1 MTDRAAQD
9 MGRPKA
15 LLSGVFPLLCIF
27 FKEKTEFLF
36 SVFETSTCVSE
47 LISDLPPT
55 PMVVVLGTSIFDC
68 DCTCIVT
75 LDGAKCFE
83 GLSFLAAMETLYAAY
98 FCLNMKYNQEV
109 QATLEFIQRQ
119 LVGMNPEEGSRQL
132 NRRITSVH
140 PKVHSALQ
148 QLDNLKK
155 EWQDCM
161 SRI

>member
-1 MTDRAAQD
+1 MR
-9 MGRPKA
+9 KA
-15 LLSGVFPLLCIF
+15 LSTCKKTLVAIWAAHSYLAPVLSLQIV
-27 FKEKTEFLF
+27 
-36 SVFETSTCVSE
+36 SMQTSTCVSE

-109 QATLEFIQRQ
+109 QATLHFIQRQ

-148 QLDNLKK
+148 QLDKFKK
-155 EWQDCM
+155 KWQDCM

>member
-1 MTDRAAQD
+1 
-9 MGRPKA
+9 
-15 LLSGVFPLLCIF
+15 
-27 FKEKTEFLF
+27 
-36 SVFETSTCVSE
+36 
-47 LISDLPPT
+47 
-55 PMVVVLGTSIFDC
+55 MVVVLGTSIFDC

-83 GLSFLAAMETLYAAY
+83 GLSFLAAVETLYAAY

-148 QLDNLKK
+148 QLDKLKK
-155 EWQDCM
+155 KVARLHVSDLVCL
-161 SRI
+161 